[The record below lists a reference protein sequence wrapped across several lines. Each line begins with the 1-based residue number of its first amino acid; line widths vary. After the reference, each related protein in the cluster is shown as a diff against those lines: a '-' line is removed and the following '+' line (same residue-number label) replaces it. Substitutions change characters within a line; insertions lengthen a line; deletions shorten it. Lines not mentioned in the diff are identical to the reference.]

1 MKFIDRFEAGA
12 LVRAAF
18 CSEANFSHWADPRG
32 PELEVSRILYP
43 APQSLHFQVIGGI
56 FHSGDRF
63 YLQVVEGP
71 VESVDWYL
79 KRTEHDP
86 RHTRFHLICADAA
99 DRRRF
104 TQGALRY
111 VGTHDQIHAL
121 HQQHGFEAFDP
132 YSYTSDM
139 IADLVALADEH
150 RPDPSSAP
158 QTEAQ
163 S

>member
-1 MKFIDRFEAGA
+1 MTLTDRFEPGA

-43 APQSLHFQVIGGI
+43 APQSLHFRVLGGI

-79 KRTEHDP
+79 KRTRHDP
-86 RHTRFHLICADAA
+86 RHTEFHLICADVT
-99 DRRRF
+99 RHRRF
-104 TQGALRY
+104 RPGALRY
-111 VGTHDQIHAL
+111 VGTHEQL
-121 HQQHGFEAFDP
+121 HELHRQHGFEAFDP
-132 YSYTSDM
+132 YRYTRDM
-139 IADLVALADEH
+139 IAAFVALADE
-150 RPDPSSAP
+150 PWSGPMPPP
-158 QTEAQ
+158 QAEAQ
-163 S
+163 P